1 MALLD
6 EWRSQREER
15 QQEVRSRQ
23 QNVRLTIATLQE
35 ERLTQGLHD
44 RNWRQQAY
52 TNLQRQ
58 TQQFLTATSSNRR
71 IQAELL
77 AKKLD
82 EFRRSLSLQ
91 TAQFLA
97 ETTTD
102 REKLATATLKE
113 LREFHATLSA
123 TLATLRQQRQDR
135 IEMLQNQTQELLTSS
150 YLQRIQTQ
158 AQLNRQLTVWMEA
171 LRSDIQSYL
180 QELEL
185 MGEARRRQ
193 LHQSFQESRAQRLAE
208 AQQIRDRHARFQ
220 AQLHL
225 YRQNL
230 QFEVWGEHSKIVS
243 KTHPGYQ
250 GSKIGFQPVAA
261 EAPIKLEADM
271 KAKPAE
277 AIKPNMTALQEQL
290 VYNYIRQGKGARLT
304 EIEAA
309 TALSRVQTVDA
320 LRSLLQKGSI
330 VQRDRLYLSLDAVTV
345 PVNAAR

>member
-82 EFRRSLSLQ
+82 EFARSLSLQ

-97 ETTTD
+97 DTATN
-102 REKLATATLKE
+102 REQLATATTKE
-113 LREFHATLSA
+113 LREFHENLSA
-123 TLATLRQQRQDR
+123 ALATLRQQRQDR
-135 IEMLQNQTQELLTSS
+135 IELLKNQTQELLTAS

-185 MGEARRRQ
+185 IGEARRRQ

-230 QFEVWGEHSKIVS
+230 QFEVWGKNSKIIS
-243 KTHPGYQ
+243 KTHQRYQ
-250 GSKIGFQPVAA
+250 SSKIEFQPVAA
-261 EAPIKLEADM
+261 EATIKSEANV

-290 VYNYIRQGKGARLT
+290 VYNYIQQGKGVRLT
-304 EIEAA
+304 EIETA
-309 TALSRVQTVDA
+309 TALNRVQTVDA

-330 VQRDRLYLSLDAVTV
+330 VQRDRLYLSSDVIKV
-345 PVNAAR
+345 PVTITR